1 VDADLRSPSLHKLF
15 GISGSL
21 GMVSYLTGQQDWR
34 AVVRPS
40 GSDGLDVLVCGP
52 MPPNPCEL
60 LSSQKMGALIRS
72 ANAEYGFIIVD
83 SSPLLALA
91 DGRILAPLVDGVLLV
106 VKTGTTPR
114 EQLLHAQSGIRS
126 VGGNLIGVVLNSVDI
141 RTNGYYNYG
150 PYGPDADLPS
160 KETLVPANF
169 QMPPQQK
176 ASD

>member
-1 VDADLRSPSLHKLF
+1 
-15 GISGSL
+15 
-21 GMVSYLTGQQDWR
+21 
-34 AVVRPS
+34 
-40 GSDGLDVLVCGP
+40 
-52 MPPNPCEL
+52 
-60 LSSQKMGALIRS
+60 
-72 ANAEYGFIIVD
+72 
-83 SSPLLALA
+83 LLALA

-150 PYGPDADLPS
+150 PYGPDAGLPS
-160 KETLVPANF
+160 NETLAPANF